1 MVESLDEVG
10 ESVQYFSPQRVVLIK
25 RLPLNSL
32 APGRYTVEV
41 EFRDRIRNEVAI
53 VSDQFKIVSPD

>member
-1 MVESLDEVG
+1 MHQVVGLSLDQG
-10 ESVQYFSPQRVVLIK
+10 VVLIK

-32 APGRYTVEV
+32 APGPYTVEV